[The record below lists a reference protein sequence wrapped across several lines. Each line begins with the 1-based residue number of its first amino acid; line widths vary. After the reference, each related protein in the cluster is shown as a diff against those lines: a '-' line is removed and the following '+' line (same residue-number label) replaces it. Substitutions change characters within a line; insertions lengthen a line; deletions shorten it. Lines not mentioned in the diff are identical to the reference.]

1 MRDLPARPV
10 VRRFTRLLT
19 ALAAAI
25 GLTWL
30 PVATVDA
37 CTCLGWTFPQSIRA
51 ADIAFTGTVS
61 DVETD
66 FGVAAWET
74 TRVSFGVA
82 RSKDELATPFIVD
95 TPVGSSASSGLDMA
109 VGQEW
114 LVLAHVDDGGRPQTN
129 LCTGSTVLAALD
141 EPTLQIVM
149 NELAAEPMPADAE
162 VSDAGWASNVPLPVL
177 VAGAGALV
185 ILAASALAFRK
196 PRPG

>member
-51 ADIAFTGTVS
+51 AN
-61 DVETD
+61 
-66 FGVAAWET
+66 
-74 TRVSFGVA
+74 
-82 RSKDELATPFIVD
+82 
-95 TPVGSSASSGLDMA
+95 M
-109 VGQEW
+109 
-114 LVLAHVDDGGRPQTN
+114 
-129 LCTGSTVLAALD
+129 
-141 EPTLQIVM
+141 
-149 NELAAEPMPADAE
+149 AAEPMPADAE